1 MLWASTK
8 FSHKSAP
15 SGERSVSDVID
26 FARLRGVQGL
36 DTKAVSTQIS
46 YKQDPILALRQA
58 LNEAGKAGDIDAL
71 ISMYADDVI
80 VMPPNDTTLYG
91 RAECREWY
99 QEYYQYFRIVAL
111 SESERE
117 VTIHG
122 DFALE
127 RSGYMIAIVPVSGG
141 SRIRDNGRSFNIWK
155 RRADGSWK
163 IWQSMWNSVK
173 PVGSGTN
180 RYLSRLTQK
189 KTRGKR

>member
-1 MLWASTK
+1 MLWPSTK
-8 FSHKSAP
+8 FSHKSSP

-127 RSGYMIAIVPVSGG
+127 RSGYRVAIVPVSGG
-141 SRIRDNGRSFNIWK
+141 SRIRELQSPELVADLM
-155 RRADGSWK
+155 RALAANPP
-163 IWQSMWNSVK
+163 M
-173 PVGSGTN
+173 
-180 RYLSRLTQK
+180 
-189 KTRGKR
+189 